1 MQKAIRKKKKKKS
14 LFDFYSEIYSNFENL
29 EGKKRA

>member
-1 MQKAIRKKKKKKS
+1 MQKAIRKKKKS